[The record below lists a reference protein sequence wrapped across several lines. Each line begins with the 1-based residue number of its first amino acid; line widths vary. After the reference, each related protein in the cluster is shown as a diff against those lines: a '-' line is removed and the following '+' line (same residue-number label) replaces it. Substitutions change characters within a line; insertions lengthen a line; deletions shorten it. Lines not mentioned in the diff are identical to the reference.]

1 MKKFITGIIFIFL
14 IVCFIFLGTR
24 DYKQAEQTDNVT
36 FSEEY
41 QEIDENNIFTY
52 TNASKVLTTLRS
64 GSGIIFF
71 GFKKDV
77 WAGYYANILN
87 SAAMD
92 LGIKEIYYYDF
103 YEDRNNQNA
112 TYESIVELLKEY
124 LVVLDDGTKNIYSP
138 SIVIVKDGEIVAF
151 NDDTAI
157 MRGKDNPEEYWN
169 EYQTSLEK
177 IKLTNMINQY
187 LGNSLEVEDER
198 IEE

>member
-14 IVCFIFLGTR
+14 IACFIYLGTR

-41 QEIDENNIFTY
+41 QGIDENNIYIY

-124 LVVLDDGTKNIYSP
+124 LIVLDDGTKNIYSP
-138 SIVIVKDGEIVAF
+138 SVVIVKEGKIVAF

-157 MRGKDNPEEYWN
+157 MRGKDNPEEYWT

-187 LGNSLEVEDER
+187 LGNSLEGEDER